1 MSEDAKGKTK
11 AAPAKKTQ
19 HAPKRQEAPKLL
31 GLRPWEP
38 GSAMESPR
46 ADPRGDPRVDGGRPL
61 DPRTRIDMESRFG
74 HDFGRVRIHTGPDAA
89 ERASTLGANAYT
101 LGLNVYFGAGRYR
114 PDHPAGQKLIVHEL
128 EHVVRAGPAGPAI
141 PMLDP
146 DPAADHEEKLRKV
159 LTGKNAASNLKKYV
173 EAHAESFEIAER
185 LLVTDK
191 VVGPKTTVA
200 LLRVLFKKDP
210 ASEERVAG
218 LMRAS
223 TKDLRV
229 KAADETTAMLKN
241 YEDAAFAYAV
251 VQWTT
256 KRRDE
261 EKAKRPKPPKPAR
274 GEKPPPPELTAEEKQ
289 FEAWRVEAQKRFDEL
304 AAERKTLLPAS
315 SSALDKMVKAA
326 EPVPYA
332 QGDILEMLAEQ
343 AHGAVDEARRIRI
356 RTFEDVSLLTHEKS
370 ASVTKKLAAG
380 EKAIAD
386 ALAAETKAREK
397 RETLEADLP
406 PEPPA
411 PEPAPAPPQGET
423 RDEAR
428 KRKAEEAKKKA
439 ADKAAAAKR
448 KAAEKTLAAARTAEE
463 KATGRRETAEKAIT
477 LEGVK
482 DSELKYF
489 LESQDPTIRKE
500 AEDRLAEARVV
511 RQAKLDGKLPTA
523 TQEAGLDL
531 ATLLDDK
538 ELWWIY
544 HTALNNVGSGFGSF
558 SHEHTLLGLVT
569 QRSAV
574 STNRQALGVD
584 SSLSVGTYHG
594 HGEGQ
599 YDINTAASVQIKA
612 VQPDK
617 VDLTRA
623 VGRMPGS
630 TAPRIYEHVSTQ
642 VRSFTEIKP
651 EDADEDVLAKLAYG
665 FFGRSWKDRKKMS
678 EYLAASA
685 EARKKLTRPAPDS
698 SRLIAGLVFDKTI
711 AGTTLSS
718 GVSTARTDIR
728 AKLETAL
735 HAELRKL
742 TPAVDIPDKVKILA
756 DVDASAEKQYGGISM
771 ITKDAYDLFWAV
783 PAAAKGKTP
792 PYPKGHREKVSQA
805 VFSIVNRIALE
816 DAAVNAPLEKLL
828 ADLLTKSKGNR
839 GGPHVTLIHHYKEP
853 GTGKEA
859 WIEVDYYHL
868 LDVSVS
874 AVGASLTAEDV
885 IGKVG
890 SSGNA
895 ISPHI
900 HMAIRVYEKDPR
912 KSTKESPARV
922 IGYLVPLEF
931 FPIERPGAKK
941 AATPPPP
948 PPPPAP

>member
-1 MSEDAKGKTK
+1 MSDEAKAKTK
-11 AAPAKKTQ
+11 AAPAKKAQ
-19 HAPKRQEAPKLL
+19 QAPKRQEPPKLL
-31 GLRPWEP
+31 GLRTWEP
-38 GSAMESPR
+38 GAVAEAPR
-46 ADPRGDPRVDGGRPL
+46 ADPRADPRVDGGRPL
-61 DPRTRIDMESRFG
+61 DPWVRASMESRFG
-74 HDFGRVRIHTGPDAA
+74 HDFGRIRIHTGPDAA

-114 PDHPAGQKLIVHEL
+114 PDHPAGQKLIIHEL
-128 EHVVRAGPAGPAI
+128 EHVVRAGSAGPAI

-146 DPAADHEEKLRKV
+146 DPAAEQKEKLSKILASGGKAPGDLRKFV
-159 LTGKNAASNLKKYV
+159 D
-173 EAHAESFEIAER
+173 AHPGSIEIAEK
-185 LLVTDK
+185 LLVEDK

-200 LLRVLFKKDP
+200 LLRVLFKKDA
-210 ASEERVAG
+210 ASEERVAN

-223 TKDLRV
+223 TSELRTR
-229 KAADETTAMLKN
+229 ATSETTAMLKN

-256 KRRDE
+256 KRAAE
-261 EKAKRPKPPKPAR
+261 EKAKRPKPPKPAK
-274 GEKPPPPELTAEEKQ
+274 GEKAPPPELTAEEKQ
-289 FEAWRVEAQKRFDEL
+289 FEAWRVEAQKQFDAL

-315 SSALDKMVKAA
+315 SAALEKMVKAA

-332 QGDILEMLAEQ
+332 QGDILELLAEE

-356 RTFEDVSLLTHEKS
+356 RTFEDVSLLTHQES

-380 EKAIAD
+380 QKAIDD
-386 ALAAETKAREK
+386 ALAAETKARDK

-411 PEPAPAPPQGET
+411 PEPAPAPPEGET

-448 KAAEKTLAAARTAEE
+448 KAAEKALAAAQAAEE
-463 KATGRRETAEKAIT
+463 KATSKRDKAEKAIT
-477 LEGVK
+477 LEGVR
-482 DSELKYF
+482 DAELRYF

-523 TQEAGLDL
+523 TQEEGLDL

-574 STNRQALGVD
+574 STNRTALGVD

-599 YDINTAASVQIKA
+599 YDINTAANKEIKA
-612 VQPDK
+612 VQPDQ

-623 VGRMPGS
+623 VGRLPGS
-630 TAPRIYEHVSTQ
+630 TARRIYEHVSTS
-642 VRSFTEIKP
+642 VRDFGAIKP
-651 EDADEDVLAKLAYG
+651 EAADEDVLSKLAYG
-665 FFGRSWKDRKKMS
+665 FFGRSWKDREKMA
-678 EYLAASA
+678 EYLAAPA
-685 EARKKLTRPAPDS
+685 ATRKKLTKPAPDA
-698 SRLIAGLVFDKTI
+698 SRIIAGLVFDKTI

-728 AKLETAL
+728 AKMETAL

-742 TPAVDIPDKVKILA
+742 TPAVEIPDKVKILA

-771 ITKDAYDLFWAV
+771 ITKDAYDAFWAV
-783 PAAAKGKTP
+783 PAAKGKTP
-792 PYPKGHREKVSQA
+792 PYPKGHREKVSNA
-805 VFSIVNRIALE
+805 VFSIVNRIVLD

-828 ADLLTKSKGNR
+828 AELLAKSKGNR
-839 GGPHVTLIHHYKEP
+839 GGPHVTLIHEYKEP
-853 GTGKEA
+853 ATGKQA

-868 LDVSVS
+868 LGVSVS
-874 AVGASLTAEDV
+874 AVGASLTADDV
-885 IGKVG
+885 IGRVG

-941 AATPPPP
+941 PTTTTP
-948 PPPPAP
+948 